1 MEKLQL
7 SENKPLTKSLPN
19 TYAHSITPTIR
30 YLFELKLS
38 LKEEIKMI
46 KKIESHNESNLLS
59 LEDNIDYRDVE
70 KFRLTVLKLTG
81 EKMKNFNL
89 EGKIDQKKKHSSFTN
104 DDLYIEFCQ
113 NDLGKCIC
121 KSYFLNND
129 QISIVL
135 KLINNRYNKLNLNI

>member
-7 SENKPLTKSLPN
+7 SEIKPLTKSFPN
-19 TYAHSITPTIR
+19 TYSHSINPTTR

-46 KKIESHNESNLLS
+46 KKIENQNESNLVS
-59 LEDNIDYRDVE
+59 LDDDINYNNIE

-81 EKMKNFNL
+81 EKMKDFML

-104 DDLYIEFCQ
+104 ENLYIEFCQ
-113 NDLGKCIC
+113 NDVGKCIC

-129 QISIVL
+129 QLSIIL
-135 KLINNRYNKLNLNI
+135 KLVSNKYNNFNFNI